1 MKVVRFPREAGEAP
15 SFADAYAELALTME
29 RVSREGGRSVIGYL
43 DEILT
48 TEEVAREL
56 KIEPQ
61 SLRRWAC
68 AGCGPR
74 RLRLGGPV
82 RYRRADVLRWL
93 EERTVEPTRP
103 GPRRRR
109 QNTTRHQAAASLEAA
124 S

>member
-1 MKVVRFPREAGEAP
+1 MSVGRIPFRLSEIGGQTVRAV
-15 SFADAYAELALTME
+15 D
-29 RVSREGGRSVIGYL
+29 SRDLHRL
-43 DEILT
+43 L
-48 TEEVAREL
+48 EVN
-56 KIEPQ
+56 
-61 SLRRWAC
+61 LRRWAC

-82 RYRRADVLRWL
+82 RYRRADLLRWL

-109 QNTTRHQAAASLEAA
+109 QNTTRHQAAASLETA